1 MNDSDFSPI
10 DFPREW
16 TRWTDFNP
24 SALQANLQCLK
35 KFHPDLDSLLETFD
49 INSDYYLRQND
60 VGIVE
65 CAHRI
70 KDRQDFLFSSSHLQ
84 SQWPSVQASLKSF
97 SPNSHETVIVHLGF
111 DLGNSLDRILDRLR
125 QGDRKAIVFV
135 EPEPIW
141 FILSLAVR
149 SWEILLSSNRC
160 FFAIGERWLDQ
171 FQAIFEGNPF
181 FAIDRPDLFFSAT
194 SRFTHRLPLFAPV
207 KTKISEWMQDGRKK
221 HEKAISKIIQY
232 YQTKTQNR
240 IQRMMALFLDERDGK
255 AIPYIQQR
263 FLEECQRLGI
273 EIVYHRPGFRSD
285 VGYLQTL
292 MREKPD
298 LLLFINKSVSE
309 FTNRQILDR
318 IRIPRMT
325 WCLDDPNCFI
335 REPFGENDF
344 VFTWDRSYLANL
356 QRLGARSVD
365 FFPYVADMD
374 GLQAS
379 PQKRFYSPVSFVGQV
394 KVFTPD
400 EWGMDERTARLVE
413 RVGNILAQNPRAE
426 YSKQILECQGEFD
439 LTVIRHE
446 GDPIPQ
452 PIRYAIYIIA
462 NAQRRIAFL
471 ESARPF
477 GLKIYGNEDWRVLL
491 KEHPLRDCYVGPA
504 DPQREVPSIFVSST
518 INLNIH
524 SLQALSSLNQRDF
537 NCPLMGG
544 FLLTDWVEGA
554 EEFFHP
560 DREMVFYSNER
571 DLQEKIHFYLT
582 HEVERNDLVARGR
595 DRVLRDHTY
604 SARVPRVL
612 ETLETRIRER
622 FQ

>member
-1 MNDSDFSPI
+1 MNDSDLSPI
-10 DFPREW
+10 GFPHEW
-16 TRWTDFNP
+16 MRWSDFNP
-24 SALQANLQCLK
+24 SALQANRQCLK
-35 KFHPDLDSLLETFD
+35 KFHPDLDSILQTFD
-49 INSDYYLRQND
+49 INSNYYLRQID
-60 VGIVE
+60 SGIVE
-65 CAHRI
+65 CATQ
-70 KDRQDFLFSSSHLQ
+70 KDTDYEILFSRRHLQ
-84 SQWPSVQASLKSF
+84 SRWPSVQASLKSF
-97 SPNSHETVIVHLGF
+97 SPSSYETLIVHLGF
-111 DLGNSLDRILDRLR
+111 DLGNTLDPILDRLR
-125 QGDRKAIVFV
+125 QADRKAIVFI

-141 FILSLAVR
+141 FALSLAVR
-149 SWEILLSSNRC
+149 SWEMLLSSNRC
-160 FFAIGERWLDQ
+160 FFAIGERWFDQ
-171 FQAIFEGNPF
+171 LQPIFEANPF

-207 KTKISEWMQDGRKK
+207 RNKISEWIQNGRKN
-221 HEKAISKIIQY
+221 HEKALLSILHY
-232 YQTKTQNR
+232 YQTKPIDPIRR
-240 IQRMMALFLDERDGK
+240 IMALFLDERDGK

-263 FLEECQRLGI
+263 FLEECQRRGI
-273 EIVYHRPGFRSD
+273 EIAYHRPGFRND
-285 VGYLQTL
+285 IGYLQTL

-309 FTNRQILDR
+309 FTDRQILDR

-344 VFTWDRSYLANL
+344 VFTWDRSYSANL
-356 QRLGARSVD
+356 QRLGAQSVD
-365 FFPYVADMD
+365 YFPYVADMD

-379 PQKRFYSPVSFVGQV
+379 PQDRFYSPVSFVGQV
-394 KVFTPD
+394 KVFSPD
-400 EWGMDERTARLVE
+400 EWGMDERTLRLAK
-413 RVGNILAQNPRAE
+413 RVGNILAENPRAE
-426 YSKQILECQGEFD
+426 YATQILEYQREFG

-471 ESARPF
+471 ESVRPF
-477 GLKIYGNEDWRVLL
+477 GLMIYGNEDWQVLL
-491 KEHPLRDCYVGPA
+491 KDHPLRDCYRGSA

-524 SLQALSSLNQRDF
+524 SVQALSSLNQRDF

-560 DREMVFYSNER
+560 EREMVFYFNKR
-571 DLQEKIHFYLT
+571 DLQEKISFYLT
-582 HEVERNDLVARGR
+582 HEEERNDIVARGR
-595 DRVLRDHTY
+595 ERVLRDHTY
-604 SARVPRVL
+604 AARVPRVL
-612 ETLETRIRER
+612 ETLQNRIRER
-622 FQ
+622 LK